1 MFTLIIEDKNGTIA
15 DEYSF
20 EEGEF
25 TIGRSHVND
34 IILPADNIS
43 RRHARLFTQ
52 NAKCYIED
60 LSSSNGVYVNGKR
73 IMSTQE
79 LGQSAQIKIGDFF
92 LYIEGVNYDGSNAPA
107 TGMPAASV
115 QPVVSSSADPS
126 EEVFCRLIS
135 QNFGNP
141 GTAFIIGRPVN
152 LVGRGKDCNLT
163 IIDPSISRIQ
173 AKITVEKNN
182 QVRVE
187 DLKSSN
193 GSYVNGMRI
202 EKAHLQHGDRLRF
215 GNVEFIVE
223 MPNQPP
229 IVVDAG
235 GQLVSPAARY
245 GSMGQMQAQ
254 SPYGAPRKRNIGLIS
269 LLVILVLILAGMVAY
284 IAAPSLFVSTP
295 KDEPKKKT
303 TEPDKPKPKP
313 KPVVDPLEEKRKKEL
328 ADGESLLKQA
338 RWKEAAAIFN
348 RHKLMSDKAAK
359 LYRLALEEQ
368 KNSAQIQN
376 AVIYLK
382 QKQFTFALRFVE
394 ALPKNSHYV
403 KNGDQKRYIKQ
414 IRDAMRVD
422 ALQKADALCQKR
434 EFRACHDALGKVY
447 QMRADENLAQR
458 IKKLERYMKRRR
470 IRFTAFEPK
479 K

>member
-52 NAKCYIED
+52 NKKCYIED

-92 LYIEGVNYDGSNAPA
+92 LYVEGVNYDGSNAPA
-107 TGMPAASV
+107 TGLPATTASAASG
-115 QPVVSSSADPS
+115 DEG
-126 EEVFCRLIS
+126 EEVYCRLIS
-135 QNFGNP
+135 QNFGQP
-141 GTAFIIGRPVN
+141 GTAFTIGRPVN

-173 AKITVEKNN
+173 SKITIEKNN

-187 DLKSSN
+187 DLKSAN
-193 GSYVNGMRI
+193 GTYVNGMRI
-202 EKAHLQHGDRLRF
+202 EKAHLQHGDKLRF

-229 IVVDAG
+229 ISTDG
-235 GQLVSPAARY
+235 LGQLASSPARY
-245 GSMGQMQAQ
+245 GSMSQLQGPA
-254 SPYGAPRKRNIGLIS
+254 PYGAPRKRNIGLITV
-269 LLVILVLILAGMVAY
+269 LVILILILAGMVTY
-284 IAAPSLFVSTP
+284 IAFPSLFVSAP
-295 KDEPKKKT
+295 KDEPKKETKPV
-303 TEPDKPKPKP
+303 EPKPKPKP
-313 KPVVDPLEEKRKKEL
+313 KVDPYEEKIKKEI
-328 ADGESLLKQA
+328 ADAESLLKQA
-338 RWKEAAAIFN
+338 RWTEAAKVFN
-348 RHKLMSDKAAK
+348 RYKLNSDKAAK
-359 LYRLALEEQ
+359 LYKIALEEQ
-368 KNSAQIQN
+368 KNKVQLQTAML
-376 AVIYLK
+376 YLK
-382 QKQFTFALRFVE
+382 QKQFAFALRYVE
-394 ALPKNSHYV
+394 ALPKGSHYV
-403 KNGDQKRYIKQ
+403 RNGDQARQITQ

-422 ALQKADALCQKR
+422 ALQKADAACQKR
-434 EFRACHDALGKVY
+434 EYRTCHDGLIKVY
-447 QMRADENLAQR
+447 GMKADETLAQR

-470 IRFTAFEPK
+470 IRFSAFAPK